1 MRHKPH
7 HVNRKSPT
15 DFKYLHRFLWRKDQI
30 CVYLESVGLYA
41 IRLSARANLACYL
54 TFILCVVHCG
64 VCPEDDPIPS
74 AQLGYRV
81 LPVEYVLLG
90 E

>member
-1 MRHKPH
+1 MQTKNVPQTL
-7 HVNRKSPT
+7 NIYIDFYGGKTKSV
-15 DFKYLHRFLWRKDQI
+15 YI
-30 CVYLESVGLYA
+30 CESVGLCA
-41 IRLSARANLACYL
+41 IRLSARTNLACYL

-81 LPVEYVLLG
+81 LPVECVLLG